1 MLCSRAASIWKSNG
15 TREVFVSPSPFD
27 ENGLFWPIIEMVF
40 DCAETWTGSVGL
52 RRGLLTLLGML
63 ALLHSAAY
71 FASAQNRIDGL
82 VKPQVI
88 DKHDIRFIRL
98 SVMGNHFRAG

>member
-1 MLCSRAASIWKSNG
+1 
-15 TREVFVSPSPFD
+15 
-27 ENGLFWPIIEMVF
+27 MVF